1 MLFVWTYTDETSHSW
16 TGSPH
21 GCVSKRDKMGKV
33 GPRYY
38 VYMGLTDWRP
48 SLWGSRI
55 SSQLISVVVCRISS
69 QLISV
74 VVCSTFRLPA
84 LLLHCASFQSSHRY
98 FSFVFVCLNICAH
111 HQDPLLSLNSEVT
124 QLSLTWKKCLTHPLE
139 YCTVSCHF
147 LNLYSDMTSM
157 IKHTK
162 KKNQP
167 ERA

>member
-1 MLFVWTYTDETSHSW
+1 MRLHILELGHHMAVWARGTRWE
-16 TGSPH
+16 
-21 GCVSKRDKMGKV
+21 
-33 GPRYY
+33 RYC

-162 KKNQP
+162 KKKSTWKSL
-167 ERA
+167 A